1 MKPPKHRHA
10 RTAAEVTCHS
20 LVDEL
25 MASATAPL
33 PVEDRQKRLAR
44 MAAGLEELTH
54 ADKPGIP
61 AWEALRDAVYL
72 METLIGGGEAP
83 VLDEHGKIVASYW
96 RGCDGEPIEIADSQ
110 RLLQDAMLALA
121 AAGQRVLDGQT
132 MRLSG
137 VGLHA
142 VRSLLEDYEAVIE
155 ALPARTMIRCFRRT
169 RGRVREQMNAIGPIP
184 KSVRIVGL

>member
-1 MKPPKHRHA
+1 MKPPKQRHGRA
-10 RTAAEVTCHS
+10 AAEVTPHS
-20 LVDEL
+20 IVDEL

-61 AWEALRDAVYL
+61 AWEALRDTVYL
-72 METLIGGGEAP
+72 METLIVGGEAP

-96 RGCDGEPIEIADSQ
+96 RGCDGGPLEIADSQ

-121 AAGQRVLDGQT
+121 VAGQRALDGQT

-142 VRSLLEDYEAVIE
+142 VRSLLEDYATVIE

-169 RGRVREQMNAIGPIP
+169 HGRVRKQMKAIGPIP
-184 KSVRIVGL
+184 TSVRIVGL